1 MTKGR
6 SAAIVALAM
15 TALALAGIRGGT
27 TLHGGGPL
35 LAHVDLAHL
44 FDSPLSTADCAGGFG
59 LRCYSPAQIAHAYG
73 LDRLHAAG
81 IDGRG
86 TTIAVVIPF
95 GSPTIAADL
104 HAFDQTFGVTGAPG
118 VAAYPPIATDPQLTV
133 IQPAGPV
140 PPFDVD
146 AFDGDMV
153 FWAQETTLDVEW
165 AHVVAPKANILLV
178 ETPVDETEGVQGLP
192 ELEKALKYVA
202 DHKLADVVSQTFG
215 ATEETFPNDKAIMG
229 LRDGLTAASKQ
240 DITVV
245 NASGDTGTTNFQLDG
260 ENLYEMPVNGW
271 PSADPLVT
279 SVGGTELSLD
289 PTGVRLGPDVVWND
303 TGIFGFP
310 AASGGGLSS
319 VFKRPKYQ
327 DSVKSV
333 VDGARGTP
341 DISMSSGVDGSVWI
355 EYSFDGGNAPFD
367 IAGGTSAG
375 TAQFAGIVAL
385 ADQVA
390 GQRLGAIDDA
400 LYSIPYGG
408 GLVDVTDGNNDPGFD
423 DVPGYDAGPGYDLAS
438 GLGTV
443 DPPRF
448 VPALAAAGCEGKGC
462 GGHDDCSG
470 TMTFAAFPNDLRVT
484 KGASCTLVDSA
495 VDHNIKVDDGG
506 TLVLDGVDVGGK
518 LDVGKKGTCSVTGDG
533 AIVAGKVSGECAG
546 L

>member
-1 MTKGR
+1 MTMRR
-6 SAAIVALAM
+6 SAAIVVLA
-15 TALALAGIRGGT
+15 AAVLALAAARGKT
-27 TLHGGGPL
+27 IHHGGGPL
-35 LAHVDLAHL
+35 VAHAHFAHL
-44 FDSPLSTADCAGGFG
+44 FDSPLSTADCTNGFG
-59 LRCYSPAQIAHAYG
+59 LRCYSPAQLAHAYG
-73 LDRLHAAG
+73 LDQLHAAG

-146 AFDGDMV
+146 AFDGNMV

-165 AHVVAPKANILLV
+165 AHVIAPRANILLV

-192 ELEKALKYVA
+192 ELETALKYVA

-215 ATEETFPNDKAIMG
+215 ATEETFPNDKTIMG
-229 LRDGLTAASKQ
+229 LRDGLDAAAKQ

-260 ENLYEMPVNGW
+260 ENLYTMPVNGW

-289 PTGVRLGPDVVWND
+289 ATGTRTSPDVVWND
-303 TGIFGFP
+303 TEIFGFP

-327 DSVKSV
+327 DGVKSV

-390 GQRLGAIDDA
+390 GQRLGGIDDA

-408 GLVDVTDGNNDPGFD
+408 GLVDVTEGNNDPGFD
-423 DVPGYDAGPGYDLAS
+423 GVPGYDAGPGYDLAS

-448 VPALAAAGCEGKGC
+448 VPALAAAACQGKGC

-470 TMTFAAFPNDLRVT
+470 TMTFAAFPNDLRVK
-484 KGASCTLVDSA
+484 KGVTCTLADSA
-495 VDHNIKVDDGG
+495 VDHNVRVDDGG
-506 TLVLDGVDVGGK
+506 TLVLQGVTIGGK
-518 LDVGKKGTCSVTGDG
+518 LDVGHKATCSASGDN
-533 AIVAGKVSGECAG
+533 IVVGKVSGQCVG